1 MYKFLGVVLIIV
13 GVLAFLYLGIGLGII
28 GFVHIFTGVGSLFWN
43 ICLIAFRGLIA
54 FIVGGLGVFAGI
66 YMWAKGEK

>member
-1 MYKFLGVVLIIV
+1 MYKFLGVLLIIV

-43 ICLIAFRGLIA
+43 ICLIAFRGVIA
-54 FIVGGLGVFAGI
+54 LIVGGLAVFGGC
-66 YMWAKGEK
+66 YLWAIGEK

>member
-1 MYKFLGVVLIIV
+1 MYKFLGATLILV
-13 GVLAFLYLGIGLGII
+13 GVLAFIYLGIGLGIV

-54 FIVGGLGVFAGI
+54 FIVGGLTVIGGI
-66 YMWAKGEK
+66 YLWALGEK